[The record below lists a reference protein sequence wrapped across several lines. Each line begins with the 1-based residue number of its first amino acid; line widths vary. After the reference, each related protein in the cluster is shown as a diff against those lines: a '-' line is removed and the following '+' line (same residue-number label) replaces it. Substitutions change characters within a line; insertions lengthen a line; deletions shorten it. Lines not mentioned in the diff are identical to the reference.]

1 MLRCAKT
8 PSVSFAD
15 SSPKGGAKRSSEGP
29 SASPYRRINR
39 FTSAGKIAVDV
50 RIADTQH
57 LKSLRFKEFRA
68 HLVLFRL
75 RLFKVPAAVQ
85 LNNKPCTQAAEIRN
99 I

>member
-15 SSPKGGAKRSSEGP
+15 SSPKGGAKRSSEGL

-39 FTSAGKIAVDV
+39 FTSAGRIAVDV

-57 LKSLRFKEFRA
+57 LKSLRFKEFCFA
-68 HLVLFRL
+68 LFRL
-75 RLFKVPAAVQ
+75 RLFKVPTAVR
-85 LNNKPCTQAAEIRN
+85 LNNEPCTQATELRN